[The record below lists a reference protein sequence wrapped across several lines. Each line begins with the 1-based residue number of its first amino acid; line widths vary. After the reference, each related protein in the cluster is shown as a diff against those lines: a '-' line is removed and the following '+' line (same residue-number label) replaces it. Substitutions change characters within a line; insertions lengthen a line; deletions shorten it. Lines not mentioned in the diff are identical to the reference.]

1 MLNFYTSANIN
12 RRRAGDDWVMETQVS
27 IDKYQLLDELKE
39 LAEEFLKKISLEK
52 NQLKP
57 YWVPQIICREV
68 LKSFY

>member
-1 MLNFYTSANIN
+1 
-12 RRRAGDDWVMETQVS
+12 METQVS

-39 LAEEFLKKISLEK
+39 LAAEFFEKFSLEK

-57 YWVPQIICREV
+57 FRVPQIICREV

>member
-1 MLNFYTSANIN
+1 
-12 RRRAGDDWVMETQVS
+12 METQVS

-39 LAEEFLKKISLEK
+39 LAEEFFKNFSLEK

-57 YWVPQIICREV
+57 YWVPKIICRKV